1 MIPIRIN
8 NLKIV
13 VILNTILKTYFIM
26 IIYNVT
32 TNIHESVHNQWLKW
46 MQEKHIPEILATKK
60 FSTARLVK
68 VLIEEEMGGTT
79 YSVQYTT
86 DSKATLEKYYQE
98 DAPKL
103 REEAL
108 QMFGDKMLAFRTE
121 LELISDY

>member
-1 MIPIRIN
+1 
-8 NLKIV
+8 
-13 VILNTILKTYFIM
+13 M

-32 TNIHESVHNQWLKW
+32 TNIHESVHDQWLHW
-46 MQEKHIPEILATKK
+46 MQQKHIPEILATGK

-68 VLIEEEMGGTT
+68 VLVEEEMGGVT

-86 DSKATLEKYYQE
+86 NSKATLDKYYIE

-108 QMFGDKMLAFRTE
+108 QLFGDKMLAFRTE
-121 LELISDY
+121 LELISEH